1 VTPLFHH
8 LRHKRPLDIGTRP
21 SHLPKVTNI
30 AGMAATG
37 TMIVSEHYRAGYQQ
51 ANQYQA
57 GQRNF
62 PFSGAT
68 AKHYQLSKV

>member
-1 VTPLFHH
+1 MV
-8 LRHKRPLDIGTRP
+8 
-21 SHLPKVTNI
+21 
-30 AGMAATG
+30 ATG